1 MDFQDIFN
9 KMPKITR
16 AYLVAIVSTTILIS
30 FNLLPYHYLILTYD
44 GIFDR
49 YWIWTLISNTFI
61 FGKFSFQFVFQMF
74 FLYFGFSR
82 LEKFYSPNRLPE
94 FVYLL
99 LVNYLFIFIISLL
112 FDAYYMMGPQLAFA
126 VLYIW
131 CKKEPMERVQFMFGI
146 VVNSAYFPWVVIGW
160 TVLTGGNIIN
170 HLIGVASG
178 HLYIFLK
185 DVLPA
190 SPYKYNFLK
199 TPKFIENIVNKY
211 YYVPNNNMGQGQAQ
225 QDPQQQGGAHRFG
238 GWRAFG
244 GHGVRLQ

>member
-1 MDFQDIFN
+1 MDFQDFYD

-16 AYLVAIVSTTILIS
+16 AYMIAVFATTLLVSLNI
-30 FNLLPYHYLILTYD
+30 LPYHYLMLTYE
-44 GIFDR
+44 GMFVK
-49 YWIWTLISNTFI
+49 YWIWTIITNTFI
-61 FGKFSFQFVFQMF
+61 YGKFSFQFIFQMF
-74 FLYFGFSR
+74 FLYFGFSK

-99 LVNYLFIFIISLL
+99 LVNYAFIIVLSIL
-112 FDAYYMMGPQLAFA
+112 FEQYYFMGAQLAFS

-131 CKKEPMERVQFMFGI
+131 CKKEPMERVQFMFGL
-146 VVNSAYFPWVVIGW
+146 VFNSAYFPWVLIGW
-160 TVLTGGNIIN
+160 TVLTGGSIVP

-190 SPYKYNFLK
+190 SPYKYNLLK
-199 TPKFIENIVNKY
+199 TPRFIENLVNKY
-211 YYVPNNNMGQGQAQ
+211 YFVQNNNF
-225 QDPQQQGGAHRFG
+225 QQQGQQPGPIRFQ

-244 GHGVRLQ
+244 GNGVRLG